1 MNNFGENIF
10 NYRKRLGWSQE
21 EFADEIT
28 KDINTA
34 NSYNRYNKNKKEIC
48 YSGKAVSKWER
59 GESFPPLDVVV
70 VLAKRLGLSL
80 DQLFNKEIEECR
92 GIIASDAKNV
102 YSYGEK
108 VKIAQAID
116 NIQYLV
122 INEEERTL
130 EYQTIRR
137 GIVTICC
144 MIDELE
150 VDEKLKFGDFYIKEY
165 KSKLEAEKRAK
176 ELGLYHES
184 QKLDVEH
191 YKTKVLAENVDQTPQ
206 SEKNDGVISR
216 WVDGLNSYISKA
228 QMPRRQNI
236 DVGAEIVFH
245 KRQIKKEQARKIFQ
259 EYYEKFLLPHEKM
272 KTEIEIKPIL
282 GNQLCLE
289 VQITQRFLLN
299 KEAIAQIRGE
309 IAEEVERERVVW
321 NLQCLQACTE
331 YDAQLDMDQK
341 RDKQYFNEME
351 REALQAYEYD
361 YRGNEEDFPGKPTWA
376 EEMAFMEE
384 PDYDEF

>member
-28 KDINTA
+28 KDINAA
-34 NSYNRYNKNKKEIC
+34 NSYNKNKKEIC

-70 VLAKRLGLSL
+70 ILAKKLGLSL

-92 GIIASDAKNV
+92 GIIASDGKNV
-102 YSYGEK
+102 YSYAEK

-116 NIQYLV
+116 NIRYLV

-130 EYQTIRR
+130 EYQRIHRK
-137 GIVTICC
+137 IVTICC
-144 MIDELE
+144 MVDELE

-176 ELGLYHES
+176 ELGLYHER

-191 YKTKVLAENVDQTPQ
+191 YKTQVLAENVDQTPQ
-206 SEKNDGVISR
+206 SEKNDRTISR
-216 WVDGLNSYISKA
+216 WIDGLNSYMSKA

-236 DVGAEIVFH
+236 DVGEEIVFH

-272 KTEIEIKPIL
+272 ITEIEIKPII

-289 VQITQRFLLN
+289 VQIIQRFLLN

-309 IAEEVERERVVW
+309 IAEEVERERVAW
-321 NLQCLQACTE
+321 GLQCLQACTE
-331 YDAQLDMDQK
+331 YDAQSDMDQK
-341 RDKQYFNEME
+341 TDKQYFNDLE
-351 REALQAYEYD
+351 REAMQAYEYGYGD
-361 YRGNEEDFPGKPTWA
+361 NEEDFQNKPTWA